1 MPQIEELEKSPRK
14 SGMPPKER
22 TTRIEPVKDRPR
34 RRSYLAWIILAALAG
49 GVVWYAMTH
58 RAATDA
64 ATAGRGAGG
73 PVPITPGVAQ
83 MKDVPI
89 YLSGIGTVQA
99 YNTVAIHSRVDG
111 ELKKVAFT
119 EGEDVKE
126 GDVLAIIDPAPYQTA
141 LDQAVGK
148 SGQDVAQLANAQL
161 DMTRDTDMFARKV
174 ISSQQYDTQKALVNQ
189 LQATVEAD
197 KAAIESAE
205 VQLNYATIRSPLTG
219 RVGIRQIDQGN
230 IVLAS
235 DTNALVMITQLQP
248 ISVIFTLPEQNLKLI
263 HQQSPTGAGM
273 QVQAV
278 GRDDNAVL
286 DTGTVGVVNNQIDP
300 TTGTIQIKANF
311 PNPKYQLWPGQFI
324 NARLLL
330 RTQKNGIVVPAQV
343 VQDGPNGAFVYMIQ
357 PDNTVQVRAVKVGQ
371 VDNNEALIDDGL
383 KAGDKVVVD
392 GQYKLQPGAKVL
404 IPDATAGHGAG
415 GAAGAGGHHHAGAST
430 SGT

>member
-1 MPQIEELEKSPRK
+1 
-14 SGMPPKER
+14 
-22 TTRIEPVKDRPR
+22 
-34 RRSYLAWIILAALAG
+34 
-49 GVVWYAMTH
+49 
-58 RAATDA
+58 
-64 ATAGRGAGG
+64 
-73 PVPITPGVAQ
+73 
-83 MKDVPI
+83 
-89 YLSGIGTVQA
+89 
-99 YNTVAIHSRVDG
+99 
-111 ELKKVAFT
+111 
-119 EGEDVKE
+119 
-126 GDVLAIIDPAPYQTA
+126 
-141 LDQAVGK
+141 
-148 SGQDVAQLANAQL
+148 
-161 DMTRDTDMFARKV
+161 
-174 ISSQQYDTQKALVNQ
+174 
-189 LQATVEAD
+189 
-197 KAAIESAE
+197 
-205 VQLNYATIRSPLTG
+205 
-219 RVGIRQIDQGN
+219 
-230 IVLAS
+230 
-235 DTNALVMITQLQP
+235 MITQLQP